1 MGSKIYTRKG
11 DLGLTSLFSG
21 EKVSKDDL
29 RLETYG
35 ALDELQAQLGAAR
48 SLTKNAELVPIL
60 MDIQR
65 DIYVACSELAS
76 NPEVRTRLPRRI
88 TVDDIQR
95 LERCIDTFTSQFAL
109 PNYFILPGRT
119 PDSAALHVARTVCR
133 RGERHLVGM
142 NRELG
147 GYDEIVRY
155 FNRLSD
161 LLFVLAWSLEVMAVV
176 EDAVQ
181 EVVSCAT
188 K

>member
-11 DLGLTSLFSG
+11 DLGRTSLFSG
-21 EKVSKDDL
+21 EKVDKDDL
-29 RLETYG
+29 RLEGYG

-48 SLTKNAELVPIL
+48 SVLKDSELCALLIQ
-60 MDIQR
+60 IQR
-65 DIYVACSELAS
+65 DISAACAELAS
-76 NPEVRTRLPRRI
+76 NSEVRSRLGRHI
-88 TVDDIQR
+88 TEEDTQR
-95 LERCIDTFTSQFAL
+95 LERCIDSYTSQFAL

-119 PDSAALHVARTVCR
+119 PASAALHVARTVCR
-133 RGERHLVGM
+133 RGERMLVAV

-147 GYDEIVRY
+147 GYEEILRY

>member
-1 MGSKIYTRKG
+1 MDAKIYTRKG

-21 EKVSKDDL
+21 EKVAKDDL

-48 SLTKNAELVPIL
+48 SLTKNVDIGPIL
-60 MDIQR
+60 MEIQR
-65 DIYVACSELAS
+65 DISAACAELAS
-76 NPEVRTRLPRRI
+76 NKEVRARLTRHI
-88 TVDDIQR
+88 TDSDTQR
-95 LERCIDTFTSQFAL
+95 LERCIDNFTSQFAL
-109 PNYFILPGRT
+109 PKRFILPGRT
-119 PDSAALHVARTVCR
+119 SASAALHVARTVCR
-133 RGERHLVGM
+133 RGERHLVAV

-147 GYDEIVRY
+147 GYDEVLRY